1 MRRPPQ
7 VARRCRSFCLTV
19 LVAIGAFV
27 IGAERAD
34 AQNTDVIRGRVTNSE
49 GLPLPNV
56 RVTATSIPGN
66 VTREIRTNGQGNS
79 QIAFPNGTGD
89 YVMGYALIGYD
100 FRQFEI
106 KRVADEDVLIADAK
120 LSVVQLDTVVTSVAN
135 QQRVSRND
143 RTPDVSGTEQLI
155 NASNLP
161 IELIGD
167 LAAMAASLPGVTL
180 VPGLDGAADGFS
192 VLGLGADQNT
202 TTLNGMSMNGS
213 NLPRD
218 ANITTSLTT
227 SPYDGSRGG
236 FSGANFN
243 IRPGSGNN
251 FRVRGMSLLVNSRG
265 LEWTDPAA
273 QAIGA
278 KYTNLSLGG
287 SFSGPIQYNKSFY
300 SLSYQ
305 IDHRSND
312 NLTLINTSPIGLRAA
327 GVAPDSAT
335 RLLSILRG
343 RSVPLG
349 SNFDSNQER
358 NGASVFGNVDFSPP
372 NSTSGQSVG
381 LTFNANYNK
390 STSVAGGST
399 MLPSASGDR
408 ANWGGGLQG
417 RHSGYLGMILSE
429 SQLGFSVAKNYAD
442 PYVELPSGQVLVASD
457 LAGTSGSV
465 RSLSFG
471 GNQYMSASSRSLTGS
486 LQNTLSWFDDH
497 NKHRIKLSTE
507 LGYNS
512 SAQDQGSN
520 LLGTFLYN
528 SLADVENAA
537 PASFT
542 RTLTNRART
551 TGQLTGG
558 MSIGDS
564 YRRTQDLQIQYSLR
578 VDASHFTTTPDF
590 NSNVERVFGLR
601 NDHIPTPVVFSP
613 RIGFS
618 KTLGQSNEIS
628 AFSGAFRAP
637 RAVWRGGVGVFANNA
652 SSGLLGTAI
661 DNTGLP
667 SGVQTINC
675 VGPAAPVPDWAT
687 YATNLGAI
695 PTTCADGTQ
704 GTVFANSA
712 PNVTL
717 VAKNYTP
724 QKSVRGNTS
733 WTGSILDA
741 RYSASV
747 DLTYSLNLNQQR
759 SVDLNF
765 RPNEQFALGDDGRPV
780 YAQTSSIVPST
791 GTIASRDAR
800 VSQEF
805 SRVSELRSDLQS
817 RSGQVTVRLS
827 PIPHGPTR
835 FTWNLAYTYQKLR
848 EQVSGFNSTAGNP
861 LDVEWAT
868 SSQGPH
874 SINYGLR
881 YDFFRAVQVNWS
893 GVFRS
898 GSYYTPMIQGD
909 VNGDG
914 YFNDRAFV
922 ISPTDGTPVADQ
934 MKQLLATTSPAAR
947 DCLEKQLGHIAERN
961 TCKGPWT
968 STATLNVTVDRV
980 KFRLPNRASL
990 SFSLSNPLGAAD
1002 LALNGSGHL
1011 KGWGQTFV
1019 PDSRLL
1025 YVRGFDPTTRR
1036 YTYDVNQRFGVIRP
1050 DLVINRT
1057 PVVLNTQ
1064 VKFDV
1069 GAMRERQNLSQQ
1081 LGFGRNL
1088 PGSRLPEGLYRSL
1101 GTNSINNPMATILRQ
1116 QDSLQLTALQADS
1129 IASMNRRYL
1138 FRSDSL
1144 WAPVARYLGGLPQ
1157 TYHEDE
1163 AWDRF
1168 VTARRAQLD
1177 ILSKM
1182 VPLVNGLLTK
1192 EQKRKLPQLVIQ
1204 VLDPVYLASVRNG
1217 TGMYVG
1223 GSGVGSPGTFVSFSG
1238 AGGIETALV
1247 LLARP

>member
-1 MRRPPQ
+1 MRCSFAT
-7 VARRCRSFCLTV
+7 ARRCRRFGLAI
-19 LVAIGAFV
+19 VAALGLGV
-27 IGAERAD
+27 ITAPAAS
-34 AQNTDVIRGRVTNSE
+34 AQNTDVIRGRVTNTE

-66 VTREIRTNGQGNS
+66 VTREIRSNGQGNF

-89 YVMGYALIGYD
+89 YIMGYALIGYD

-106 KRVADEDVLIADAK
+106 KRAADEDVLIADAR
-120 LSVVQLDTVVTSVAN
+120 LSVVQLDTVVTSAAA

-143 RTPDVSGTEQLI
+143 RTADISGTEQLVS
-155 NASNLP
+155 AANLP

-180 VPGLDGAADGFS
+180 VPGLDGNADGFS
-192 VLGLGADQNT
+192 VLGLGADQST
-202 TTLNGMSMNGS
+202 TTLNGMAMNGS
-213 NLPRD
+213 TLPRD
-218 ANITTSLTT
+218 ANISTSLTT

-251 FRVRGMSLLVNSRG
+251 FRVRGMSLLANSRG

-287 SFSGPIQYNKSFY
+287 SFSGPIQFNKSFY

-327 GVAPDSAT
+327 GVAPDSAN
-335 RLLSILRG
+335 RLLSILQG
-343 RSVPLG
+343 RNVPLG
-349 SNFDSNQER
+349 GAFNPNQER

-429 SQLGFSVAKNYAD
+429 SQAGFNISKNYAD

-471 GNQYMSASSRSLTGS
+471 GNQYMSSSSRSLTGS

-507 LGYNS
+507 LGYNGS
-512 SAQDQGSN
+512 SLDQGSN
-520 LLGTFLYN
+520 LLGTFSYN
-528 SLADVENAA
+528 SLADVENAI
-537 PASFT
+537 PSSFT
-542 RTLTNRART
+542 RTLTNHTRT
-551 TGQLTGG
+551 TGQVTGG
-558 MSIGDS
+558 MSLGDS
-564 YRRTQDLQIQYSLR
+564 YRRNPDLQIQYSLR
-578 VDASHFTTTPDF
+578 VDASHFTTIPDF

-601 NDHIPTPVVFSP
+601 NDRIPTPFVLSP

-618 KTLGQSNEIS
+618 KTLGQSNEIA
-628 AFSGAFRAP
+628 AFTGAFRAP

-667 SGVQTINC
+667 TGVQTINC
-675 VGPAAPVPDWAT
+675 VGPAVPIPDWAA
-687 YATNLGAI
+687 YATNLSSI
-695 PTTCADGTQ
+695 PSTCADGTQ
-704 GTVFANSA
+704 GTLFANSA
-712 PNVTL
+712 PNVT
-717 VAKNYTP
+717 VIAKNYTP

-733 WTGSILDA
+733 WTGSVLDA
-741 RYSASV
+741 RFSTSV
-747 DLTYSLNLNQQR
+747 DLTYSMNLNQQR
-759 SVDLNF
+759 TVDLNF
-765 RPNEQFALGDDGRPV
+765 QPNTAFLLGDDGRPV
-780 YAQTSSIVPST
+780 YAQVASIVPST

-805 SRVSELRSDLQS
+805 SRVSEVRSDLQS
-817 RSGQVTVRLS
+817 RSAQVSLRLS
-827 PIPHGPTR
+827 PIPRGPTR
-835 FTWNLAYTYQKLR
+835 FTWSLAYTYQNLR

-861 LDVEWAT
+861 LDVIWAT

-874 SINYGLR
+874 SLNYNLR

-922 ISPTDGTPVADQ
+922 FSPSDGGATADQ

-947 DCLEKQLGHIAERN
+947 ECLDRQIGHIADRN
-961 TCKGPWT
+961 TCKGPWS
-968 STATLNVTVDRV
+968 STATLNVTIDRV
-980 KFRLPNRASL
+980 KFRLPNRASVQ
-990 SFSLSNPLGAAD
+990 FSLSNPLGAAD

-1011 KGWGQTFV
+1011 KGWGQTLV

-1025 YVRGFDPTTRR
+1025 YVRGFDPATKR
-1036 YTYDVNQRFGVIRP
+1036 YTYDVNQRFGVVRP

-1064 VKFDV
+1064 LKFDV
-1069 GAMRERQNLSQQ
+1069 GAMRERQSLAQQ
-1081 LGFGRNL
+1081 LGFGRTL
-1088 PGSRLPEGLYRSL
+1088 PGARYPEQLYRSI
-1101 GTNSINNPMATILRQ
+1101 GAGSVNNPMATILRQ
-1116 QDSLQLTALQADS
+1116 QDSLQLTAVQADS

-1138 FRSDSL
+1138 YRSDSL
-1144 WAPVARYLGGLPQ
+1144 WAPVAKYLAGLPQ
-1157 TYHEDE
+1157 TYQEDE
-1163 AWDRF
+1163 AWARYL
-1168 VTARRAQLD
+1168 TARRTQLD
-1177 ILSKM
+1177 MLAG
-1182 VPLVNGLLTK
+1182 VDPLINDLLTK

-1204 VLDPVYLASVRNG
+1204 VLDPVYLASIRNG
-1217 TGMYVG
+1217 SGMYVG
-1223 GSGVGSPGTFVSFSG
+1223 ASGLGGLGSFVSF
-1238 AGGIETALV
+1238 GGGMEMVAV
-1247 LLARP
+1247 MMARP